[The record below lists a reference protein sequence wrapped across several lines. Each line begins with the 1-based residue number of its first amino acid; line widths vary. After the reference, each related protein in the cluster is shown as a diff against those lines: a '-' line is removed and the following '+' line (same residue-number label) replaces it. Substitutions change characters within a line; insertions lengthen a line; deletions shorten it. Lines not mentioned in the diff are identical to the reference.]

1 MNNWSFVMKYKAL
14 FIIPVCLLVV
24 ACSTNPSATT
34 YSRDQTL
41 SVQQVQLGTIT
52 SIRQVQIEGTQS
64 GVGAAAGTVIGGV
77 AGSGIGDGRGSTIA
91 AVVVG
96 VAGGLVGDKVENAVT
111 KKDGLEI
118 TVQLDN
124 GNAIS
129 VVQEADEIF
138 QVGDRVRLLTSQGT
152 ARISH

>member
-1 MNNWSFVMKYKAL
+1 MKCKAL

-41 SVQQVQLGTIT
+41 SVQQVQLGTVA
-52 SIRQVQIEGTQS
+52 SVRQVQIEGTQS

-77 AGSGIGDGRGSTIA
+77 AGSDIGGGKGSTIA

-96 VAGGLVGDKVENAVT
+96 VAGGLLGNKLENAVT
-111 KKDGLEI
+111 QKAGLEI

-124 GNAIS
+124 GNAVS
-129 VVQEADEIF
+129 VVQAAEENF
-138 QVGDRVRLLTSQGT
+138 QVGDRVRLLTSSGT

>member
-1 MNNWSFVMKYKAL
+1 MKYKML
-14 FIIPVCLLVV
+14 IVIPVCLFLI
-24 ACSTNPSATT
+24 ACGTNPSATT

-41 SVQQVQLGTIT
+41 SVQQVQLGTVA
-52 SIRQVQIEGTQS
+52 SIRPVQIEGTQS

-77 AGSGIGDGRGSTIA
+77 AGSGVGHGRGSTIA

-96 VAGGLVGDKVENAVT
+96 VAGGLIGNKVENSVT

-124 GNAIS
+124 GNAVS
-129 VVQEADEIF
+129 VVQAAEESF
-138 QVGDRVRLLTSQGT
+138 QVGDRVRLLTSSGT